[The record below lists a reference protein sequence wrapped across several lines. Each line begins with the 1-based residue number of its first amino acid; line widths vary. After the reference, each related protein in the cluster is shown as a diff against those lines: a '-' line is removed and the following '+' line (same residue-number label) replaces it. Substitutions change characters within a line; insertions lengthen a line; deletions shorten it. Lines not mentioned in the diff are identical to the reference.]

1 MIRLL
6 PPNVTWIADSSL
18 VIALSMYSVIFASN
32 FFSHRLPP
40 NKCFLSYCNC
50 MCAMYSGVRACVHC
64 HALPPPEF
72 VSVPLSWSPPL
83 IPERESPSSLFGT
96 GTVFFPP
103 PAAQKTEV
111 ALPQILVTLPPP
123 TYAFP
128 GICQMRQISS
138 KGARNQEFTAEPF
151 LVAKGNK

>member
-18 VIALSMYSVIFASN
+18 VIALSMYSVIFASI

-50 MCAMYSGVRACVHC
+50 MCAMYSGVRACVQY

-72 VSVPLSWSPPL
+72 VSVPLSWSPRSFQSGKAPL
-83 IPERESPSSLFGT
+83 RFRDRYG
-96 GTVFFPP
+96 FFPP
-103 PAAQKTEV
+103 AAAAANGRGENTRS
-111 ALPQILVTLPPP
+111 
-123 TYAFP
+123 
-128 GICQMRQISS
+128 GSS
-138 KGARNQEFTAEPF
+138 ANIGQ
-151 LVAKGNK
+151 